1 MDARRRK
8 LLVNLLQGGAFL
20 GVASVLPGHADGQR
34 ASQRGMSSEEATRQE
49 GKHDDAASGY
59 DAPPIQ
65 VDSIDAMRRLE
76 TARLADGQRI
86 EVTGYYLTT
95 QGLGGGSFQWA
106 AHSRQPADGG
116 LSIAADGASDEAE
129 GRFVRR
135 VGSTL
140 TPAMFGAMGDGSD
153 QYHALARLAKAATDR
168 RLAVTFPAGDYATSG
183 TGLAFSGIAVSG
195 AGPAHTTLRYTGHEL
210 GSLVEIHDGASIEGM
225 TLDGNVSADPGT
237 WTPRNYDAFTGCL
250 PLDLRGRDVAA
261 RDIVCRRSPVACLR
275 VEARGFKLENVR
287 TEHARGNFGDGIFIV
302 DSHDGLVERCE
313 ARDFTRIGF
322 VTDTYG
328 ESPAF
333 MLSERIDFI
342 DCLAEH
348 GHHASVDYGDA
359 EYNAGYWAENSHQ
372 VTFSRCR
379 SRNTTHHGFVATTGR
394 EPTLGSGHF
403 TLRDCLAEDTE
414 VGYLLS
420 DLHDVPVRHTVTHCQ
435 ARGVNKGFCIEMT
448 LDASRLEGQ
457 HLATRLRGE
466 KASGSSYALEGAGT
480 IELARLEEVWQT
492 FDATRQAHL
501 GTTYASVVAAGGF
514 KGRLHLRH
522 FARQDTTPI
531 SIKLLGQSHL
541 SAFSLADSHAELS
554 HVPAESVEL
563 HGCHIEAGW
572 IKAFDALEVAQCRL
586 GDGTPRFDLFETT
599 RRHRYH
605 QCRFDFTPGGGQL
618 YLHNVDKQNAR
629 RLVRFEGC
637 HFRKDLARHGSMIT
651 LDAAPAVFH
660 VAESNTLTFSDCR
673 FDNTGARTDTPV
685 VHTDQRPPQA
695 SLTGQD
701 NRKNATIGALAAFA
715 PATDF
720 MAES

>member
-20 GVASVLPGHADGQR
+20 GVAGVLPSHADGMR
-34 ASQRGMSSEEATRQE
+34 DASQRDMSLE
-49 GKHDDAASGY
+49 GAASSY

-65 VDSIDAMRRLE
+65 VDSIAAMRRLE
-76 TARLADGQRI
+76 TSRLADGQRV

-106 AHSRQPADGG
+106 AHSRQPEDGG
-116 LSIAADGASDEAE
+116 LSIAAAGASEQAE

-153 QYHALARLAKAATDR
+153 QYAPLMRLAKAASTMG
-168 RLAVTFPAGDYATSG
+168 LAVTFPPGDYALSD
-183 TGLAFSGIAVSG
+183 TGVIFSGIAISG
-195 AGPAHTTLRYTGHEL
+195 AGPARTTLRYTGHER
-210 GSLVEIHDGASIEGM
+210 GSLVVIRDGATIEGM
-225 TLDGNVSADPGT
+225 TLDGNVSADPDT

-250 PLDLRGRDVAA
+250 PLDLRGRDVVA
-261 RDIVCRRSPVACLR
+261 RNVVCRRSPMACLR

-287 TEHARGNFGDGIFIV
+287 THHARGNFGDGIFVV
-302 DSHDGLVERCE
+302 DSRDGSVERCE

-322 VTDTYG
+322 VSDTYG
-328 ESPAF
+328 RSPIY

-342 DCLAEH
+342 DCLAEN
-348 GHHASVDYGDA
+348 GHHGSYDYGGA
-359 EYNAGYWAENSHQ
+359 ELNAGYWAENSHA
-372 VTFSRCR
+372 VRFIDCR
-379 SRNTTHHGFVATTGR
+379 SRETTHHGFVAATGR
-394 EPTLGSGHF
+394 APSQGTGHF
-403 TLRDCLAEDTE
+403 SLQGCIAETTNI
-414 VGYLLS
+414 GFFLK
-420 DLHDVPVRHTVTHCQ
+420 DLHGIPVHHTITHCH
-435 ARGVNKGFCIEMT
+435 AGEVEKGFCMELD
-448 LDASRLEGQ
+448 LDASRLDGR
-457 HLATRLRGE
+457 HLTTRLRGE
-466 KASGSSYALEGAGT
+466 KASGSSYVLEGTGI
-480 IELARLEEVWQT
+480 IELAQIEESWQT
-492 FDATRQAHL
+492 FNATRQAHL
-501 GTTYASVVAAGGF
+501 GAPYASIVSARGF
-514 KGRLHLRH
+514 TGQLHLRH
-522 FARQDTTPI
+522 FTRQDATPI

-541 SAFSLADSHAELS
+541 LAFSLAESHAELS

-563 HGCHIEAGW
+563 HDCHIEAGW

-637 HFRKDLARHGSMIT
+637 HFRKDLALHGSMIT

-701 NRKNATIGALAAFA
+701 NRKNATIDALAAFA
-715 PATDF
+715 PANDF